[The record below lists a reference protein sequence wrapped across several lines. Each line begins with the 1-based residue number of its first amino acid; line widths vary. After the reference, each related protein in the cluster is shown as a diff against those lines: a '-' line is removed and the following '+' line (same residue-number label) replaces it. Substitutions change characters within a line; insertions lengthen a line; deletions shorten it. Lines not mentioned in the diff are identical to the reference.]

1 MPNGKIKWN
10 QSRPPDAKELNIPNA
25 ELFVLQMS
33 RLFGQFPLE
42 LGPGQIERLEGAAAT
57 WTDVTANPFEALIR
71 GIRRWGNISIWME
84 HPPPTDEVREI
95 LVAEAEKRN
104 MA

>member
-33 RLFGQFPLE
+33 RLFGAFPCE
-42 LGPGQIERLEGAAAT
+42 LSDKHLERLEGAAAT
-57 WTDVTANPFEALIR
+57 WTDVSANPFDALIR
-71 GIRRWGNISIWME
+71 GIRRWGNISIWMD
-84 HPPPTDEVREI
+84 HATSADEVREV
-95 LVAEAEKRN
+95 LETEAEKRN